1 MVWCC
6 DDSLVVCPVRVVEK
20 MLRPSGVVVC
30 DKFLNVP
37 CTCREI
43 MGSGKLSTCGTCPLT
58 YSPLSVVV
66 EVREVEYLA
75 AITVVVPVS
84 GVGFLLT
91 EWGYD
96 QVPGEQWE
104 VLSYAGEVI
113 PVVVPHTPCVWVCL
127 ARLINSDRSVCLS
140 QFEIACPLYY
150 TE

>member
-1 MVWCC
+1 
-6 DDSLVVCPVRVVEK
+6 
-20 MLRPSGVVVC
+20 
-30 DKFLNVP
+30 
-37 CTCREI
+37 
-43 MGSGKLSTCGTCPLT
+43 MGSGKLSTCGTCHST
-58 YSPLSVVV
+58 YSPLSVAV

-104 VLSYAGEVI
+104 LLPCASEVI
-113 PVVVPHTPCVWVCL
+113 PVVVSHMPCVWVSL
-127 ARLINSDRSVCLS
+127 ARLRNSDRSVCLS

-150 TE
+150 IE